1 MKKIIVTIAAAL
13 MACICANAQFR
24 VDVNAST
31 TVYSFDNVSID
42 SKLAPAVRVYTN
54 VLDNGRSGLELG
66 LGYVQ
71 RKGVNNPGGVNSEM
85 TINDLE
91 LPVRFFY
98 NIKLGKILTITPLI
112 GVYADYAIG
121 GKTVLG
127 VGSTNLVENS
137 PFDGAQGMKRFDF
150 GGDDEILLTIGE
162 HLTAGVG
169 VQYGLLNICKD
180 SDIVV
185 KPATAYLGI
194 GWRF

>member
-13 MACICANAQFR
+13 MACVCANAQFR

-71 RKGVNNPGGVNSEM
+71 RKGVNNSGGDNKEM

-98 NIKLGKILTITPLI
+98 NIKLGNILTITPLI

-150 GGDDEILLTIGE
+150 GGDDEILLTIGQ

-169 VQYGLLNICKD
+169 VQYGFLNLCKD
-180 SDIVV
+180 STISV

>member
-13 MACICANAQFR
+13 MACVCANAQFR

-71 RKGVNNPGGVNSEM
+71 RKGVNTEM

-98 NIKLGKILTITPLI
+98 NIKLGNILTITPLI

-121 GKTVLG
+121 GKTVVG

-137 PFDGAQGMKRFDF
+137 PFDGAEGMKRFDF
-150 GGDDEILLTIGE
+150 GGDDEILVTIGQ
-162 HLTAGVG
+162 HLTAGIG